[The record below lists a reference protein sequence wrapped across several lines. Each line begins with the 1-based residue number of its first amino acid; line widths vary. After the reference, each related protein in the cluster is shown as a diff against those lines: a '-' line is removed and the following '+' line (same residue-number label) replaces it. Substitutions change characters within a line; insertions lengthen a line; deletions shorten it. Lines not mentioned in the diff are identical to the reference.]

1 MLEWQSDELGLGR
14 HQWAVGG
21 RAATLR
27 RRFCRRRKVLWL
39 KEAVEVVEMV
49 VMRRIGTQAGGLHP
63 KMHAQSTARW
73 TMAMQTVRAARP

>member
-49 VMRRIGTQAGGLHP
+49 VMRRIGTEAGELHP
-63 KMHAQSTARW
+63 KMSAHSTARW